1 MPRRG
6 AALIK
11 VDQVPNFTAAALD
24 HPVVAVEGRLVA
36 KLLVRARLRG
46 QLVRVPLE
54 AQQPQLLQALWV
66 ERLPAQD
73 LSPARRGRAMCAAP
87 VGGVAGR
94 RGRRTMCAR
103 SPRCGSPRP
112 SACPP
117 PSARS
122 PSFASRCRTSGRTG
136 TPTRHRRSW
145 ESSTRRGRCS
155 AASAAPAPGAAP
167 STSCTAATKFA
178 KVSAHKR
185 YTLGFLLSTTCQ
197 PVAAH
202 SAAFTSV
209 RCDGCFRGSR
219 KSRSS
224 SSRFTRS
231 CSASDDAYPLRE
243 ICRKRVG
250 SVARAVKSGT

>member
-24 HPVVAVEGRLVA
+24 HPVVAVEGWLVA
-36 KLLVRARLRG
+36 ELLVRARLRG

-167 STSCTAATKFA
+167 STSCTAATK
-178 KVSAHKR
+178 VSAHKVIQLPSPGIPIMQDDVSR
-185 YTLGFLLSTTCQ
+185 WRPTARRSRAC
-197 PVAAH
+197 AATAA
-202 SAAFTSV
+202 SAARASPGP
-209 RCDGCFRGSR
+209 RAAGSPAPAPR
-219 KSRSS
+219 ATTR
-224 SSRFTRS
+224 TRS
-231 CSASDDAYPLRE
+231 ARSAGSAS
-243 ICRKRVG
+243 
-250 SVARAVKSGT
+250 ARSPAP

>member
-167 STSCTAATKFA
+167 STSVHGHLKSPHTKLYLRLGGIPIIHDDVSRWRPTARRSRACAATAA
-178 KVSAHKR
+178 
-185 YTLGFLLSTTCQ
+185 
-197 PVAAH
+197 
-202 SAAFTSV
+202 SAARASPGP
-209 RCDGCFRGSR
+209 RAAGSPAPAPR
-219 KSRSS
+219 ATTR
-224 SSRFTRS
+224 TRS
-231 CSASDDAYPLRE
+231 ARSAGSAS
-243 ICRKRVG
+243 
-250 SVARAVKSGT
+250 ARSPAP

>member
-103 SPRCGSPRP
+103 SPRCGSPRL

-167 STSCTAATKFA
+167 SPSCTAATK
-178 KVSAHKR
+178 VSAHKVIQLPSPGIPIMQDDVSR
-185 YTLGFLLSTTCQ
+185 WRPTARRSRAC
-197 PVAAH
+197 AATAA
-202 SAAFTSV
+202 SAARASPGP
-209 RCDGCFRGSR
+209 RAAGSPAPAPR
-219 KSRSS
+219 ATTR
-224 SSRFTRS
+224 TRS
-231 CSASDDAYPLRE
+231 ARSAGSAS
-243 ICRKRVG
+243 
-250 SVARAVKSGT
+250 ARSPAP

>member
-185 YTLGFLLSTTCQ
+185 IYLRLGIPIIHDDVSRWRPTARRSRAC
-197 PVAAH
+197 AATAA
-202 SAAFTSV
+202 SAARASPGP
-209 RCDGCFRGSR
+209 RAAGSPAPAPR
-219 KSRSS
+219 ATTR
-224 SSRFTRS
+224 TRS
-231 CSASDDAYPLRE
+231 ARSAGSAS
-243 ICRKRVG
+243 
-250 SVARAVKSGT
+250 ARSPAP

>member
-36 KLLVRARLRG
+36 KFLVRARLRG

-103 SPRCGSPRP
+103 SPRCGSPRL

-167 STSCTAATKFA
+167 STSCTAATK
-178 KVSAHKR
+178 VSAHKVIQLPSPGIPIMQDDVSR
-185 YTLGFLLSTTCQ
+185 WRPTARRSRAC
-197 PVAAH
+197 AATAA
-202 SAAFTSV
+202 SAARASPGP
-209 RCDGCFRGSR
+209 RAAGSPAPAPR
-219 KSRSS
+219 ATTR
-224 SSRFTRS
+224 TRS
-231 CSASDDAYPLRE
+231 ARSAGSAS
-243 ICRKRVG
+243 
-250 SVARAVKSGT
+250 ARSPAP